1 MNQTDRRMA
10 IVQQLQQQRMMRAE
24 DLAAL
29 FATSVRTIYRDT
41 LALSKAG
48 IPIYGSPGRGYSL
61 AAEEFLPPVSFT
73 GEEAMALLLGS
84 DWIEEQLD
92 HGYRAAAQKL
102 RSKVEAVLPLNMKR
116 KVNRQR
122 AGLRLAAV
130 SHGLEE
136 QAADTLSVLRS
147 AIVTETSVHF
157 RYDRLT
163 PYADGSSESVRT
175 LDPYGLVFAAG
186 AWSVIGHCHLRQDIR
201 QFRVER
207 ISELAREARTFQRP
221 ADFQLRRYKSARGRS
236 VVIRVQLQQAAAK
249 QVKANPL
256 PDVTEITD
264 TNEGVLVTLHVRQV
278 EDVLPWLLGFGAQA
292 EVVEPESLR
301 VELAQVAMALFQV
314 YVRTDKEQEE

>member
-1 MNQTDRRMA
+1 MA
-10 IVQQLQQQRMMRAE
+10 IVQQLQQQGMMRAE

-29 FATSVRTIYRDT
+29 FATSVRTIYRDA

-61 AAEEFLPPVSFT
+61 AAEEFLAPVSFT

-122 AGLRLAAV
+122 AGLRLAALT
-130 SHGLEE
+130 HAQEE
-136 QAADTLSVLRS
+136 RETDTLSVLRS
-147 AIVTETSVHF
+147 AIVTETAIQF

-163 PYADGSSESVRT
+163 PYDDGSSESVRSV
-175 LDPYGLVFAAG
+175 DPYGLVFASG

-207 ISELAREARTFQRP
+207 ISDLEREARTFQRP
-221 ADFQLRRYKSARGRS
+221 ADFQLRRYKSAKGRS
-236 VVIRVQLQQAAAK
+236 VVIQVRFQQDAAK
-249 QVKANPL
+249 QVKDNPG
-256 PDVTEITD
+256 PDVTGMTD
-264 TNEGVLVTLHVRQV
+264 TDEGLLVTLHVRQV
-278 EDVLPWLLGFGAQA
+278 EDAVPWLLGWGTQA
-292 EVVEPESLR
+292 EVLEPQSLR
-301 VELAQVAMALFQV
+301 AELAQVAKALTKV
-314 YVRTDKEQEE
+314 YVKTEEMEEIERTE